1 MIVRELLT
9 TALERANDS
18 SLGHTPNARE
28 FEHARK
34 IFNGRLKKYSADNL
48 ISVYQR
54 IKDIKLSKE
63 KMLIGNRFEG
73 KKVYMGEPV
82 QRLIGEST
90 VEVVN
95 KVDDID
101 LTIGVHRPFLDVF
114 FDASQEVDKADPNY
128 IGAPGTIC
136 SPFYVLYPTGRY
148 TNIPTAKISN
158 GHSDNFSWTE
168 ETKFIYNGHI
178 FHPDDEGVCPSH
190 SERVIGLRCSDYIPE
205 LNVGDHV
212 VLKNGDTIVD
222 GIYCYAPTLEDI
234 ERNNEYS
241 LVHLKPDEV
250 DTFVGFRPDVF
261 VKDIDKV
268 VGVNWKDQLGRF
280 RNLAF
285 RNLNNFYV
293 DQDRFLYNARPYS
306 QGLVE
311 LLTKEEVRNK
321 DSKLIYNC
329 KMEFGLDDFIDL
341 PSEYEELL
349 TQATIVELLRSDA
362 SSDPSQLQE
371 AKQELESQEDQIM
384 SNNASTKMI
393 QRDEEN
399 EYEPSLNALFTG
411 SFLRGL
417 R

>member
-18 SLGHTPNARE
+18 SLGHTPNPRE

-48 ISVYQR
+48 ISVYQK

-63 KMLIGNRFEG
+63 KILIGNRFEG
-73 KKVYMGEPV
+73 KKVYTDEQSV
-82 QRLIGEST
+82 LLGEST

-95 KVDDID
+95 NTDEID
-101 LTIGVHRPFLDVF
+101 LTIGVHRPLLDVF
-114 FDASQEVDKADPNY
+114 FDASQEVDRVEHFPPLDPVA
-128 IGAPGTIC
+128 I
-136 SPFYVLYPTGRY
+136 SPFYILWPGTKY
-148 TNIPTAKISN
+148 TMISTAKINN
-158 GHSDNFSWTE
+158 GHSDAFNYTRQ
-168 ETKFIYNGHI
+168 TTFIYNGHE
-178 FHPDDEGVCPSH
+178 FHPGTSGSVPAY
-190 SERVIGLRCSDYIPE
+190 SEKTIYIGSEDYIPE
-205 LNVGDHV
+205 LAANEHII
-212 VLKNGDTIVD
+212 LKNGETMVND
-222 GIYCYAPTLEDI
+222 IYCYATADEDI
-234 ERNNEYS
+234 ERNNKNS
-241 LVHLKPDEV
+241 LIHIESDNV
-250 DTFVGFRPDVF
+250 DTYVGFRPDVF

-268 VGVNWKDQLGRF
+268 VGVNWKDQFGRF

-293 DQDRFLYNARPYS
+293 DQDKFLYNARPYS
-306 QGLVE
+306 QGLIE
-311 LLTKEEVRNK
+311 LITKDGVRDR

-362 SSDPSQLQE
+362 SSDPNQLQE
-371 AKQELESQEDQIM
+371 AKQELNSQEEQIM
-384 SNNASTKMI
+384 NNNASTKMI

-399 EYEPSLNALFTG
+399 EYEPRLNSLFRG

>member
-73 KKVYMGEPV
+73 KKVYMGEPN
-82 QRLIGEST
+82 QRLLGESA
-90 VEVVN
+90 VEVVD
-95 KVDDID
+95 KADDID

-114 FDASQEVDKADPNY
+114 FDASQEVDKEISGVVY
-128 IGAPGTIC
+128 
-136 SPFYVLYPTGRY
+136 SPFYTLWPG
-148 TNIPTAKISN
+148 
-158 GHSDNFSWTE
+158 
-168 ETKFIYNGHI
+168 TKFTSIRNVTITYYPPVMFPTSFQYNRESNFEWNGHI
-178 FHPDDEGVCPSH
+178 FHPMTSGTIPASGGTANVEMLCDDYV
-190 SERVIGLRCSDYIPE
+190 PE
-205 LNVGDHV
+205 IEA
-212 VLKNGDTIVD
+212 GDT
-222 GIYCYAPTLEDI
+222 LEYSDTPVTVTAVI
-234 ERNNEYS
+234 PSGAEIDRNNS
-241 LVHLKPDEV
+241 NSIIHLKPDEV

-371 AKQELESQEDQIM
+371 AKQELESQEEQIM

-393 QRDEEN
+393 QRDDEG

>member
-18 SLGHTPNARE
+18 SLGHTPNPRE

-48 ISVYQR
+48 ISVYQK

-63 KMLIGNRFEG
+63 KILIGNRFEG
-73 KKVYMGEPV
+73 KKVYDSGEF
-82 QRLIGEST
+82 LGEST
-90 VEVVN
+90 VEVVKN
-95 KVDDID
+95 SDAID
-101 LTIGVHRPFLDVF
+101 LTIGVHRPYLDVF
-114 FDASQEVDKADPNY
+114 FDASQEVDKPESSSSS
-128 IGAPGTIC
+128 TIY
-136 SPFYVLYPTGRY
+136 SPFYILWEGNKF
-148 TNIPTAKISN
+148 TNITNAKINN
-158 GHSDNFSWTE
+158 GHSDTFNYSSQTTFV
-168 ETKFIYNGHI
+168 FNGHV
-178 FHPDDEGVCPSH
+178 FHPFASGSIPAY
-190 SERVIGLRCSDYIPE
+190 SEASIGYVYCSDYVPE
-205 LNVGDHV
+205 LEANDHII
-212 VLKNGDTIVD
+212 LKNGETVVND
-222 GIYCYAPTLEDI
+222 IYCYAPSEDVI
-234 ERNNEYS
+234 LRNNENS
-241 LVHLKPDEV
+241 LHHLTPDQA
-250 DTFVGFRPDVF
+250 DAYVGFRPDVF

-293 DQDRFLYNARPYS
+293 DQDKFLYNARPYS
-306 QGLVE
+306 QGLIE
-311 LLTKEEVRNK
+311 LITKDEVRDR
-321 DSKLIYNC
+321 DSKLVYNC

-362 SSDPSQLQE
+362 SSDPNQLQE
-371 AKQELESQEDQIM
+371 AKQELQSQEEQIM
-384 SNNASTKMI
+384 NNNASTKMI

-399 EYEPSLNALFTG
+399 EYEPRLNSLFRG